1 MVNNMTRLVGYI
13 THSLWSPWYGKFLL
27 LYMILTRFCL
37 RKVSGRSKY
46 FLLPGEVNFDVAA
59 HAFDI
64 RIRIWIELIMG
75 FLKIEVTHAN
85 EAAAA
90 TDAVN
95 YRFSPLALISKQRFG
110 WTVRLI
116 RPGLVKK
123 RKYKNQK
130 SHNSFQNWSS
140 YLAFPFVQ
148 ISTHF

>member
-1 MVNNMTRLVGYI
+1 M
-13 THSLWSPWYGKFLL
+13 
-27 LYMILTRFCL
+27 
-37 RKVSGRSKY
+37 
-46 FLLPGEVNFDVAA
+46 D
-59 HAFDI
+59 
-64 RIRIWIELIMG
+64 

-130 SHNSFQNWSS
+130 SHNSFQN
-140 YLAFPFVQ
+140 
-148 ISTHF
+148 